1 MVKALNQVVDG
12 LDCVIVQALL
22 VDYHARIIVNSL
34 ADAAHEGLKL
44 RHAPYNT
51 LIGHFV
57 LIVVIAHANL
67 WLFCRCPRFCG
78 LLEVELV
85 GDSVRETAGLGLR
98 GEGKKKEGGR

>member
-44 RHAPYNT
+44 RHAPYNK

-67 WLFCRCPRFCG
+67 WLLRCCPRFRG

>member
-44 RHAPYNT
+44 RHAPYNK

-67 WLFCRCPRFCG
+67 WF
-78 LLEVELV
+78 
-85 GDSVRETAGLGLR
+85 
-98 GEGKKKEGGR
+98 